1 MTEYFSGPV
10 QTGHRHPM
18 GIAHAIASNPLR
30 SKADLELAFHQ
41 LAKPLIPYYS
51 NGGAR
56 LALGVTGAGYAPEVA
71 QMEGFSRVMWGL
83 VPLMAG
89 GSIDEELLQLCLKGI
104 TNGTDPGHEEY
115 WGEVADYDQR
125 LVEMA
130 ALGFA
135 LAIVPERI
143 WLTLSP
149 KARQNFYN
157 WLSQINGHPV
167 YDCNWLFFHVLV
179 NTGFYKLGLP
189 FDKEQM
195 EKNLQRIEQ
204 FYLEEGWYADGAGGH
219 SDYYVPFAIQYYGL
233 LYAKLMSAEDPE
245 RAARFKKRAGQFA
258 EQFISWF
265 AEDGS
270 AIPYGR
276 SLTYRFSQGAFW
288 GALAFADAESFS
300 PGVLKGLFLRHLRWW
315 FKQPIFTNDGVM
327 TIGYTYPNLIMAE
340 NYNAPGSVYWAMK
353 AFLPLA
359 LPEDHPFW
367 EAEEL
372 PLPELPSLSIQ
383 KAPHMVICRQPKS
396 GHIAAFNSGHL
407 TTNEHTHT
415 SAKYEKFVYS
425 ASFGFSVPR
434 GEWGL
439 SQGAFDSMLALSEGD
454 NLYRVRRRNEETS
467 ISGGLLAARWKP
479 WKDVEVTTYILA
491 GLPWHLR
498 IHRIETAREL
508 EAAEGGFA
516 LPLDQ
521 SLTVI
526 EQEGAVA
533 ARSGFGVC
541 GIAGIMGY
549 GQAELLRV
557 QSNTNLMHAR
567 TAIPTL
573 RAQLKPG
580 VHVLVSAVY
589 GEPGAC
595 ENFSLQDWQER
606 FKITVEAGRLLLTGL
621 PGNELIVEI

>member
-1 MTEYFSGPV
+1 
-10 QTGHRHPM
+10 M

-51 NGGAR
+51 SGGAR

-71 QMEGFSRVMWGL
+71 QMEGFSRVMWGV
-83 VPLMAG
+83 VPLIAG

-104 TNGTDPGHEEY
+104 ANGTDPGHEEY
-115 WGEVADYDQR
+115 WGKAADYDQR

-135 LAIVPERI
+135 LSIVPERI
-143 WLTLSP
+143 WLPLSP

-157 WLSQINGHPV
+157 WLSQINEHPV

-179 NTGFYKLGLP
+179 NTGFNKLGLP

-233 LYAKLMSAEDPE
+233 LYAKLMSEEDPE

-288 GALAFADAESFS
+288 GALAFADVEPFS

-359 LPEDHPFW
+359 LQEDHPFW
-367 EAEEL
+367 AAEEL
-372 PLPELPSLSIQ
+372 PLPELPGLSVQ
-383 KAPHMVICRQPKS
+383 KAPHMVICRQPES

-434 GEWGL
+434 AEWGL

-467 ISGGLLAARWKP
+467 ISGDLLAARWKP
-479 WKDVEVTTYILA
+479 WQDVEVTTYILA

-595 ENFSLQDWQER
+595 ESFSIQDWQKK
-606 FKITVEAGRLLLTGL
+606 FKITVEADCLRLTGL

>member
-1 MTEYFSGPV
+1 
-10 QTGHRHPM
+10 M
-18 GIAHAIASNPLR
+18 GMMKHAIASNPLH

-41 LAKPLIPYYS
+41 LVKPLIPYYS
-51 NGGAR
+51 QGGAR
-56 LALGVTGAGYAPEVA
+56 LKLGVTGAGYAPEIT

-83 VPLMAG
+83 VPLLAG
-89 GSIDEELLQLCLKGI
+89 GSIDEELLPICLKGI
-104 TNGTDPGHEEY
+104 TSGTDPAHEEY
-115 WGEVADYDQR
+115 WGKVADYDQR

-143 WLTLSP
+143 WEPLSP
-149 KARQNFYN
+149 QAQQQFYD
-157 WLSQINGHPV
+157 WLNQINEHPV

-179 NTGFYKLGLP
+179 NIGFYKLGLP
-189 FDKEQM
+189 YAKAQM
-195 EKNLQRIEQ
+195 EANLQRIEE
-204 FYLEEGWYADGAGGH
+204 FYLDDGWYADGIGGH
-219 SDYYVPFAIQYYGL
+219 SDYYVPFAIHYYGL

-245 RAARFKKRAGQFA
+245 RAARFKNRAGEFSK
-258 EQFISWF
+258 QFISWF
-265 AEDGS
+265 ADDGR

-276 SLTYRFSQGAFW
+276 SLSYRFSQGALW
-288 GALAFADAESFS
+288 GALAFADVDTFS
-300 PGVLKGLFLRHLRWW
+300 PGVLKGLFMRHLRWW
-315 FKQPIFTNDGVM
+315 FKQPIFATDGVM
-327 TIGYTYPNLIMAE
+327 TIGYGYPNLIMAE

-367 EAEEL
+367 QAEEL
-372 PLPELPSLSIQ
+372 PLPELPSLSVQ
-383 KAPHMVICRQPKS
+383 QAPHLVICRQPES

-434 GEWGL
+434 AEWGL

-467 ISGGLLAARWKP
+467 ISGDLIISRWKP
-479 WKDVEVTTYILA
+479 WRDVEITTYIAA

-498 IHRIETAREL
+498 VHRVETAREL
-508 EAAEGGFA
+508 DAAEGGFA
-516 LPLDQ
+516 LPLDL
-521 SLTVI
+521 SHPPL
-526 EQEGAVA
+526 EQEGAIA
-533 ARSGFGVC
+533 ARSAFGSC
-541 GIAGIMGY
+541 GIVGIMGY
-549 GQAELLRV
+549 GQAELVRV
-557 QSNTNLMHAR
+557 QSNTNLLHPR

-573 RAQLKPG
+573 KAQLKPG

-589 GEPGAC
+589 GDPGADDD
-595 ENFSLQDWQER
+595 NFTLQDWQKW
-606 FKITVEAGRLLLTGL
+606 FNVTVEAGQLRLIC
-621 PGNELIVEI
+621 PSGNEVLINI